1 MAYDQ
6 RKSAPT
12 FQKNDEYD
20 AFCVATVLINQLN
33 LLPDAKPEDDHWT
46 LAQLVN
52 RRDGLVSDG
61 IRLKNVLHE
70 QLTTPYPSY
79 RKFFSEVD
87 LKTAMYFWET
97 YPSPVYLQN
106 KSVDDLT
113 MELKEIAPNFA
124 RNKVELILDC
134 VQNDGDTIRD
144 YQEKRDFITWSLVR
158 DLEHQIEEIEQV
170 NAEIEK
176 MLKCFDYKLNT
187 MPGIGTVIASK

>member
-1 MAYDQ
+1 
-6 RKSAPT
+6 
-12 FQKNDEYD
+12 
-20 AFCVATVLINQLN
+20 
-33 LLPDAKPEDDHWT
+33 
-46 LAQLVN
+46 
-52 RRDGLVSDG
+52 
-61 IRLKNVLHE
+61 
-70 QLTTPYPSY
+70 
-79 RKFFSEVD
+79 
-87 LKTAMYFWET
+87 MYFWET

-113 MELKEIAPNFA
+113 TELKEIAPNFA

-144 YQEKRDFITWSLVR
+144 YQEKRDFITRSLVR

-176 MLKCFDYKLNT
+176 MLKCFDYKLTT